1 MIHIPRFAGEITRD
15 VREEFLFFSKDFW
28 IKDFLKYRRLF
39 TNNDSDKGGHGSVE
53 RGPGGTQ
60 ARREARCV
68 PGSKPLSTGRDWR
81 HARTGR
87 QMTAAPSRAERSSA
101 RRPASTPRHVDSSPV
116 YRISRSQTG
125 SVNNQVT
132 DNHDNLWDTFMCK
145 RHVLYTVILRKNQT
159 HHSSPFNKEPS
170 YLM

>member
-1 MIHIPRFAGEITRD
+1 M
-15 VREEFLFFSKDFW
+15 
-28 IKDFLKYRRLF
+28 
-39 TNNDSDKGGHGSVE
+39 E

-87 QMTAAPSRAERSSA
+87 QMTAAPARAERSSA
-101 RRPASTPRHVDSSPV
+101 RRPASTPRHVDGSPV

-125 SVNNQVT
+125 SVNNQVA
-132 DNHDNLWDTFMCK
+132 DNHANLRDTFMCK
-145 RHVLYTVILRKNQT
+145 RHVLYTVILRKNQN
-159 HHSSPFNKEPS
+159 SPFIALEQGTVILHVIKIFKGDDASTLLP
-170 YLM
+170 